1 VFSASQRLTLNTTKQ
16 NQLDGQMRNII
27 GENGGKDNVA
37 DDNDPQLENI
47 FQKKMRRERRWNE
60 DKIQI
65 KNQKK

>member
-1 VFSASQRLTLNTTKQ
+1 
-16 NQLDGQMRNII
+16 MRNII